1 MVRYRYGSRPQYWS
15 SFVVLGFV
23 FLVDGQK
30 SVGGVVSLCLSA
42 LFALYSLTPNGT
54 YMNIF
59 AGEFLDT

>member
-1 MVRYRYGSRPQYWS
+1 MVRYRYGSRPQYSS

-23 FLVDGQK
+23 CLVDGQE
-30 SVGGVVSLCLSA
+30 SVVGLLCLSA